1 MLEPGGPE
9 ADFLKRI
16 GERVKNARAQRGM
29 TRKLLARDSN
39 VSERHL
45 AELESGRGN
54 FSVLLLRQV
63 AGALG
68 VSVAGLIREEPDPPV
83 ALQHA
88 EALLRRLPPAQL
100 SEAYDLLSKH
110 LADRERAFRRTRIAL
125 VGLRGAGKTTLGAL
139 LAERLDVPFLELD
152 REIES
157 AAGLSL
163 HVIFELYGQP
173 GFRRLEREAL
183 ERILAAEERFVL
195 ATGGSIV
202 SEPETYE
209 QLLAA
214 CYTVWLRASPGD
226 HMDRVVAQGDTRPMA
241 GNREAMA
248 DLERIL
254 AGREAL
260 YSRAD
265 AALDTSRH
273 SIDSALTELT
283 SLVAG
288 DFMKTAS

>member
-9 ADFLKRI
+9 ADFLRRI

-29 TRKLLARDSN
+29 TRKLLARDSK

-88 EALLRRLPPAQL
+88 EALLRRLQPEQL

-125 VGLRGAGKTTLGAL
+125 VGLRGAGKTTLGAR
-139 LAERLDVPFLELD
+139 LAQHLEIPFIELD
-152 REIES
+152 REIEA

-163 HVIFELYGQP
+163 QVIFELYGQP

-183 ERILAAEERFVL
+183 ERILAGHERFVL

-202 SEPETYE
+202 SEPETFE

-214 CYTVWLRASPGD
+214 CYTVWLRAAPGD

-254 AGREAL
+254 AGRQAL

-265 AALDTSRH
+265 SALDTSRH
-273 SIDSALTELT
+273 SIDEALAELT